1 MEIDQGRQGFWQGS
15 PGVTS
20 DDIGFTKKILT
31 QVGQQYCVDDQRIYA
46 TGKSQGGGMAGV
58 LAADPE
64 LSTMIAAFAPV
75 AGAFYVSQDAKCRPD
90 SVNISSN
97 PGRPNIPIL
106 EFHGAADDVI
116 PYDGGAD
123 RGDCLPAITHW
134 TQSWAQSN
142 GLDPNSN
149 TTSKVKGAINNDATV
164 FQFGN
169 GSSLGMVTHI
179 LVGEDIG
186 HDWPATVDN
195 EDNTIQGHSPASFNA
210 SSVIIDFFNTY
221 EMPASQALGPQ
232 TSGDQTATGAP
243 PAAAST
249 SSPQSGS
256 NTKSGAT
263 GPMSPLGLLICLP
276 SIASI
281 HILGFA
287 SFAF

>member
-1 MEIDQGRQGFWQGS
+1 
-15 PGVTS
+15 
-20 DDIGFTKKILT
+20 
-31 QVGQQYCVDDQRIYA
+31 
-46 TGKSQGGGMAGV
+46 MAGV

-149 TTSKVKGAINNDATV
+149 TTSKVKGATNNDATV

-169 GSSLGMVTHI
+169 GTSLGMVTHI
-179 LVGEDIG
+179 LSGEDIG

-221 EMPASQALGPQ
+221 TMPASQVLGPQ
-232 TSGDQTATGAP
+232 TAGESTATGAEP
-243 PAAAST
+243 GPAST
-249 SSPQSGS
+249 SSPQGD
-256 NTKSGAT
+256 SGAQSGT
-263 GPMSPLGLLICLP
+263 TPRSLPLELLILLP
-276 SIASI
+276 SIATV
-281 HILGFA
+281 HVLDFA
-287 SFAF
+287 ICAF

>member
-1 MEIDQGRQGFWQGS
+1 
-15 PGVTS
+15 
-20 DDIGFTKKILT
+20 
-31 QVGQQYCVDDQRIYA
+31 
-46 TGKSQGGGMAGV
+46 MAGV

-149 TTSKVKGAINNDATV
+149 TTSKVPGAINNDATV
-164 FQFGN
+164 FQFGT

-232 TSGDQTATGAP
+232 TTGDQTATGAQ
-243 PAAAST
+243 PAVAST

-256 NTKSGAT
+256 NAKSGT
-263 GPMSPLGLLICLP
+263 IRQEFSLELLFCLS

-281 HILGFA
+281 HVLGLTRFA
-287 SFAF
+287 